1 MVKDTQTAGVYRAW
15 PGRRKAPRQ
24 AWMRTGYSRRASA
37 SSRGNQAPVR
47 GATGDSARARSPV
60 GQQTCAGDG
69 GDDRFDMLTI
79 VMEKARITAADTA
92 PPTAPTRLLG
102 EHVYPDKLDARLL
115 RISGVCILATVMAIL
130 DVTVVAVAQRTFI
143 DQFGTTQAVV
153 GWTMTGYTLALA
165 TVIPLTGWA
174 ADRFGTKRLF
184 MGSVLA
190 FTLGSLLC
198 AVASNIVQL
207 IIFRVIQGIG
217 GGMLLPLGFMIL
229 TREAGP
235 GRLGRLMSILSIPML
250 LAPIGGPILGGWLIG
265 ASSWRWIFLIN
276 LPIGI
281 ITIALAAIVFPRDH
295 PSRSETFDVV
305 GGLLLSP
312 GLATLLFAIS
322 SIPGRATLADH
333 HVLVPAIIGLAL
345 IAAFVVH
352 ALRRADHPL
361 IDLRLF
367 DNRVLTHANVTM
379 LVFAV
384 AFFGAGLLL
393 PSYFQQVLHQTP
405 MQAGV
410 RMIPQGLGA
419 MLTMR
424 LAGPIVDRRG
434 PGKIVLVGI
443 VLITAGL
450 GAFALGVARQAPY
463 WPTLLVGL
471 AIMGLGMGCTM
482 MPLSVASVQALAP
495 HQIARGTTLISVS
508 HQVGGSMGTALMS
521 MVLTNQFNR
530 SESISAA
537 NKVAALQQQA
547 AASGAPIAPSAI
559 PRQALTP
566 GFSANV
572 LHDLSHAYTTVFVI
586 AVVLVASTFIPA
598 SFLPKKPATETAGE

>member
-1 MVKDTQTAGVYRAW
+1 
-15 PGRRKAPRQ
+15 
-24 AWMRTGYSRRASA
+24 
-37 SSRGNQAPVR
+37 
-47 GATGDSARARSPV
+47 
-60 GQQTCAGDG
+60 
-69 GDDRFDMLTI
+69 MLSNA
-79 VMEKARITAADTA
+79 MEKARSAAADA
-92 PPTAPTRLLG
+92 PPPTTPTLQSG
-102 EHVYPDKLDARLL
+102 AGGHVYPGKLDARLL

-130 DVTVVAVAQRTFI
+130 DVTVVSVAQRTFI
-143 DQFGTTQAVV
+143 DQFGSTQAVV

-165 TVIPLTGWA
+165 TVIPVTGWA

-198 AVASNIVQL
+198 AVAANILQL
-207 IIFRVIQGIG
+207 IIFRVVQGIG

-235 GRLGRLMSILSIPML
+235 ARLGRLMSILSIPML

-265 ASSWRWIFLIN
+265 TSSWRWIFLIN
-276 LPIGI
+276 LPIGLA
-281 ITIALAAIVFPRDH
+281 TVVLAAIVFPRDH
-295 PSRSETFDVV
+295 PARSETFDVI

-312 GLATLLFAIS
+312 GLATFLFAVS
-322 SIPGRATLADH
+322 SIPGRGTVADR
-333 HVLVPAIIGLAL
+333 HVLIPATIGLAL
-345 IAAFVVH
+345 IATFVVH

-367 DNRVLTHANVTM
+367 QNRVISQANVTM
-379 LVFAV
+379 LVFAI

-410 RMIPQGLGA
+410 HMIPQGLGA

-424 LAGPIVDRRG
+424 LTGPLVDRQG

-443 VLITAGL
+443 ALITAGL
-450 GAFALGVARQAPY
+450 GTFAFGVARQAAY
-463 WPTLLVGL
+463 LPTLLAGL

-482 MPLSVASVQALAP
+482 MPLSVASVQALTP

-508 HQVGGSMGTALMS
+508 HQAGGSLGTALMS
-521 MVLTNQFNR
+521 MILTNQFNR
-530 SESISAA
+530 SEYVSAA
-537 NKVAALQQQA
+537 NKLALLRQKAAT
-547 AASGAPIAPSAI
+547 SGVPVDEAAI
-559 PRQALTP
+559 PPQSLAP
-566 GFSANV
+566 GFSSNV
-572 LHDLSHAYTTVFVI
+572 LHDLSRAYTTVFVI
-586 AVVLVASTFIPA
+586 AVVLVVSTIIPA
-598 SFLPKKPATETAGE
+598 VFLPRRPATETAGE